1 MDEKHF
7 DFLKK
12 KSIDSFLLSI
22 EVFNK
27 PTIDY
32 RLEGCV
38 FFLCNAWELMLK
50 AKLLKDGKSI
60 YYPKSS
66 RTLSLS
72 DCANK
77 LMTNKKDPVRINLEI
92 ITALRNLRD
101 KQIKENKDYDYI
113 ESIMD
118 KAAIADISKSKK
130 SYEER

>member
-7 DFLKK
+7 EFLKK

-60 YYPKSS
+60 YIPKSS

-77 LMTNKKDPVRINLEI
+77 LMTNKKDPIRINLEI
-92 ITALRNLRD
+92 IVALRNTATHD
-101 KQIKENKDYDYI
+101 
-113 ESIMD
+113 
-118 KAAIADISKSKK
+118 AIATVVSPLPFNANKTATK
-130 SYEER
+130 RPATAPTHQLVA